1 MAMDFE
7 RNEYNTMH
15 YTIYK
20 DEYNFIGFIGD
31 YGFAFDLEIINKY
44 IPIKIGYHIPMHRNA
59 FLLDS
64 DKEWIGFDFPLDTPI
79 EKVIDKL
86 KSTIDVIVA
95 MTFAQGTGLVNYD
108 SEE

>member
-1 MAMDFE
+1 MYLFE

-15 YTIYK
+15 YAIYK
-20 DEYNFIGFIGD
+20 DKYNFIGFIGD
-31 YGFAFDLEIINKY
+31 CGFAFDLETLKKWT
-44 IPIKIGYHIPMHRNA
+44 PIKIGYHIPMHSKA
-59 FLLDS
+59 FLLYS
-64 DKEWIGFDFPLDTPI
+64 NKEWIGFDFSLDTPI

-95 MTFAQGTGLVNYD
+95 MTFAQRTGLVNYD